1 MEPTPTL
8 PAPQNFERN
17 PNPGNTHGS
26 GESRPDTKPNTGGER
41 TGEGAPTPPQA
52 TPKPAPAP
60 QMPQTPPTPPK
71 AQQQPQKQQD
81 DTPAI
86 ADDVDVIEKEW
97 VEKAKKIVSS
107 TKDDPRKQEK
117 EVSKLQ
123 ADYLKKRYGKQVKL
137 TE

>member
-1 MEPTPTL
+1 MEPIPTL

-17 PNPGNTHGS
+17 TTPGSNQGAH
-26 GESRPDTKPNTGGER
+26 EARPDSAPNTQGER
-41 TGEGAPTPPQA
+41 TGEGAPTPPPVTPVVPPPSQPMQNPQQ
-52 TPKPAPAP
+52 TPPKPAPGK
-60 QMPQTPPTPPK
+60 PT
-71 AQQQPQKQQD
+71 QD
-81 DTPAI
+81 DNPAM

-107 TKDDPRKQEK
+107 TKEDPHKQEK